1 MELGLPKNAFDS
13 PQVIILVSK
22 AVRRRNLGFSNFGS
36 SAGDP
41 GETHFLI
48 SARKILK

>member
-1 MELGLPKNAFDS
+1 MELALPKNAFDS

-22 AVRRRNLGFSNFGS
+22 AVRRRSFGFSNDGS

-41 GETHFLI
+41 GETHLLI
-48 SARKILK
+48 RARKILK